1 MIEPRDADPIKPA
14 NPKQDPRRSPE
25 DRDDDFTAPLDS
37 LTGARLRF
45 AGGAHRISIRA
56 DPGVRGLYRARFGD
70 RMPAVMVRGGI
81 VNIRYPRFPTDGW
94 LDRGSDLAAEVELNA
109 SVTWGVEVFGGAS
122 RLLADL
128 RALRLRSLRFEG
140 GAGRLEVTLPEPSGT
155 VAVVVLG
162 GASNVA
168 IKRPTG
174 VAARLRV
181 EGGATH
187 LRFDDRRIG
196 AAGGELGLKSR
207 GYDAA
212 IHRYDIV
219 VTGGANNFGVDGRR
233 RATGRDSGA
242 SA

>member
-1 MIEPRDADPIKPA
+1 MDEYQPAPGRPERENFYPPIY
-14 NPKQDPRRSPE
+14 
-25 DRDDDFTAPLDS
+25 L
-37 LTGARLRF
+37 
-45 AGGAHRISIRA
+45 
-56 DPGVRGLYRARFGD
+56 
-70 RMPAVMVRGGI
+70 
-81 VNIRYPRFPTDGW
+81 
-94 LDRGSDLAAEVELNA
+94 
-109 SVTWGVEVFGGAS
+109 FGGAS

-128 RALRLRSLRFEG
+128 RTPRLRSLRLEG

-174 VAARLRV
+174 EAARLRV

-187 LRFDDRRIG
+187 LRFDDRCIG
-196 AAGGELGLKSR
+196 AAGGELDLESR
-207 GYDAA
+207 GFDDA

-219 VTGGANNFGVDGRR
+219 VTGDANNFGVDGPR